1 MTVEQVPAAAR
12 GPAIDP
18 ARGYLIEELGGGAY
32 CVTDGDY
39 QALLVVSRDE
49 TALVDAPPSLASHL
63 PAAVAEVARAPVT
76 HVVYSHSHYDHI
88 GAAHLF
94 GDATV
99 IGHAEVARTLRR
111 RNDPRRPV
119 PDVTFESRLSVEAA
133 GQQLVLEYPGPNHEP
148 GNSFIHLAGLG
159 ILVLV
164 DVIVPGWV
172 PFQRLGV
179 ATDVPGFLQAHDRA
193 LGYDFDI
200 LMAGHLTRLGSREDV
215 VVQRE
220 YVLDVKAACNRART
234 SVSAA
239 EVVQE
244 TGLEDRWRFAKT
256 YFERQAQHAADEI
269 VPRWVDRL
277 GGVRAFT
284 QDHCAA
290 MLMALAH
297 DWGVEGA

>member
-1 MTVEQVPAAAR
+1 VIAEEVPDAAR

-18 ARGYLIEELGGGAY
+18 AQGYLIEELRGGAY

-39 QALLVVSRDE
+39 QALVVTSRDG
-49 TALVDAPPSLASHL
+49 TVLVDAPPSLAPYL
-63 PAAVAEVARAPVT
+63 PAAVAEVASAPVT
-76 HVVYSHSHYDHI
+76 HVIYSHSHYDHI

-99 IGHAEVARTLRR
+99 IGHAEVASTLRR
-111 RNDPRRPV
+111 RNDLRRPV
-119 PDVTFESRLSVEAA
+119 PDVTFEDRLSVEVA
-133 GQQLVLEYPGPNHEP
+133 GQQLMLEYKGPNHEP
-148 GNSFIHLAGLG
+148 GNSFIHLPALG

-179 ATDVPGFLQAHDRA
+179 ATDVPGFLQAHDQA

-200 LMAGHLTRLGSREDV
+200 LMAGHLTRLGTREDV
-215 VVQRE
+215 VVQRH
-220 YVLDVKAACNRART
+220 YVLDVKAACHRART
-234 SVSAA
+234 SVSVAD
-239 EVVQE
+239 VIQE

-256 YFERQAQHAADEI
+256 YFQRQAQQAADEI
-269 VPRWVDRL
+269 VPQWVDRL

-284 QDHCAA
+284 HDHCAA
-290 MLMALAH
+290 MLMALVH
-297 DWGVEGA
+297 DWGIEAP